1 MITILSMILFFLL
14 LITGKSR
21 GTKTFV
27 TFFLSIILIITYIIL
42 ISLGMNAIILALIVC
57 ILASCISL
65 FMLNGY
71 NLKTLSS
78 FISIM
83 IVLVFITILTYSI
96 GKISNIQGFS
106 SDSVETIGAFSY
118 LINYDMTKVIIGMY
132 LICVIGTIIDTSIS
146 VSSSMN
152 EVLEN
157 NPKINEKELYK
168 SGMNVGGDILSTTI
182 NTLFFAIIS
191 SFIGFFMW
199 HRNSPIENIINHK
212 VFTQTVI
219 ELLLSF
225 IASIL
230 IIPITSYISSKILY
244 KKNLIKDE

>member
-1 MITILSMILFFLL
+1 MITLLSIILFFLL
-14 LITGKSR
+14 LIVGKSR
-21 GTKTFV
+21 GVKTFV
-27 TFFLSIILIITYIIL
+27 TFYLSIILIITYIIL
-42 ISLGMNAIILALIVC
+42 MNLGFNAIILALIVC
-57 ILASCISL
+57 ILSSCISL

-78 FISIM
+78 FISI
-83 IVLVFITILTYSI
+83 ILVLVLVFIITYTI
-96 GKISNIQGFS
+96 GKLSNIQGFS
-106 SDSVETIGAFSY
+106 SDSVETIGGFSY

-146 VSSSMN
+146 VSTSMN

-157 NPKINEKELYK
+157 NPKIKEKELYK
-168 SGMNVGGDILSTTI
+168 SGMNIGGDILSTTI

-199 HRNSPIENIINHK
+199 HKNDTLSYIINHK
-212 VFTQTVI
+212 VFAQTII

-230 IIPITSYISSKILY
+230 IIPITSYISSKVLY
-244 KKNLIKDE
+244 KKKLIKDE

>member
-1 MITILSMILFFLL
+1 MTTLLSIILFILL
-14 LITGKSR
+14 LIVGRSR
-21 GTKTFV
+21 GVKTFV
-27 TFFLSIILIITYIIL
+27 TFYLSIILIITYIIL
-42 ISLGMNAIILALIVC
+42 INFGFNAIILALIAC

-83 IVLVFITILTYSI
+83 IVLVLVSILTYTI
-96 GKISNIQGFS
+96 GKLSNIQGFS
-106 SDSVETIGAFSY
+106 SDSVETIGSFSY
-118 LINYDMTKVIIGMY
+118 LINYDMTSVIIGMY

-146 VSSSMN
+146 VSTSMN

-157 NPKINEKELYK
+157 NPKIKEKELYK

-199 HRNSPIENIINHK
+199 HRGDTISYIINHK
-212 VFTQTVI
+212 VFAQTII
-219 ELLLSF
+219 ELLLSL

-244 KKNLIKDE
+244 KKELIKDE

>member
-1 MITILSMILFFLL
+1 MFF
-14 LITGKSR
+14 
-21 GTKTFV
+21 
-27 TFFLSIILIITYIIL
+27 
-42 ISLGMNAIILALIVC
+42 
-57 ILASCISL
+57 
-65 FMLNGY
+65 
-71 NLKTLSS
+71 
-78 FISIM
+78 
-83 IVLVFITILTYSI
+83 I

-182 NTLFFAIIS
+182 NTLFFAIRNKPKIIPSTVAIKRETTVKIS
-191 SFIGFFMW
+191 
-199 HRNSPIENIINHK
+199 
-212 VFTQTVI
+212 VI
-219 ELLLSF
+219 FRPDNKLGKLSF
-225 IASIL
+225 NRPKKPFPSSASEPVSKYL
-230 IIPITSYISSKILY
+230 SNIS
-244 KKNLIKDE
+244 

>member
-1 MITILSMILFFLL
+1 MIALLSIILFFLL
-14 LITGKSR
+14 LIVGKSR
-21 GTKTFV
+21 GVKTFV
-27 TFFLSIILIITYIIL
+27 TFYLSIILIITYIIL
-42 ISLGMNAIILALIVC
+42 MNLGFNAIILALMVC

-83 IVLVFITILTYSI
+83 IVLIFITSLTYTI
-96 GKISNIQGFS
+96 GKVSNIQGFT
-106 SDSVETIGAFSY
+106 SDSVETIGSFSY
-118 LINYDMTKVIIGMY
+118 LINYDMTSVLIGMY

-146 VSSSMN
+146 VSTSMN
-152 EVLEN
+152 EVLGN
-157 NPKINEKELYK
+157 NPNIKEKELYK
-168 SGMNVGGDILSTTI
+168 SGMNIGEDILSTTI

-199 HRNSPIENIINHK
+199 HRNTPISYIINHK
-212 VFTQTVI
+212 VFAQTTI

-244 KKNLIKDE
+244 KKELIKDE